1 MGIPIPPPTELD
13 AAHHH
18 SSVSRVPVGALV
30 RERSGGANPWC
41 VVRRRHVVQRIVGR
55 NAGGVVRSFSG
66 FAAALDEIK
75 NARVFGGIHFRTACN
90 DGTALGSA
98 IGNYVI
104 HHPPLPKHRE
114 REDSRGR

>member
-1 MGIPIPPPTELD
+1 
-13 AAHHH
+13 
-18 SSVSRVPVGALV
+18 
-30 RERSGGANPWC
+30 
-41 VVRRRHVVQRIVGR
+41 
-55 NAGGVVRSFSG
+55 VVRSFSG

-104 HHPPLPKHRE
+104 HHAPLPNHRSA
-114 REDSRGR
+114 RIHVADDVDTVRLVPAAGRGRLTRHPKVEPF

>member
-1 MGIPIPPPTELD
+1 MVRGSAKTRRAAYRRTEC
-13 AAHHH
+13 
-18 SSVSRVPVGALV
+18 R
-30 RERSGGANPWC
+30 
-41 VVRRRHVVQRIVGR
+41 
-55 NAGGVVRSFSG
+55 GVVRSFSG

-104 HHPPLPKHRE
+104 HHAPLPKHRE

>member
-1 MGIPIPPPTELD
+1 
-13 AAHHH
+13 
-18 SSVSRVPVGALV
+18 
-30 RERSGGANPWC
+30 
-41 VVRRRHVVQRIVGR
+41 VQRIVGR

-104 HHPPLPKHRE
+104 HHAPLPNRRE

>member
-1 MGIPIPPPTELD
+1 
-13 AAHHH
+13 
-18 SSVSRVPVGALV
+18 
-30 RERSGGANPWC
+30 
-41 VVRRRHVVQRIVGR
+41 
-55 NAGGVVRSFSG
+55 VVRSFSG

-104 HHPPLPKHRE
+104 SSRAASEPPGARGFTWQMMWTRLDWSPLPVVV
-114 REDSRGR
+114 D